1 MKNKN
6 YTNLLPGSPRM
17 LFSRTIAMVCFMALF
32 ISGAMAQT
40 AIIGTGTLTASGTNG
55 TPIYRSSSTS
65 GFHHSKSIQLLTA
78 AQLSGAGISAG
89 SQITGWGYNKQ
100 NNGAPSGANAWTL
113 NVYLKNSSAT
123 VLTSGTSWNT
133 MISGATL
140 AYSATINS
148 SNMPTATGYWVWPTS
163 GFTYTGGAI
172 EAYVEWFPAGTMTS
186 PFTTNSF
193 LWQYTSAGNQAMG
206 TSNSTAIPGTNTSWT
221 TQARFYNTQIN
232 YSTTPCVGQPNPGN
246 TIASAPSICTGASVN
261 LSLQNGTSGSGVS
274 YQWQESDDNSTWN
287 NFGPNAPT
295 ASFVMGTTTKY
306 FQCIVTCSGDPN
318 PGISNSVQVDVNQF
332 YACYCASN
340 ATNPADTKIDSVYL
354 GTLVTG
360 SLASACETYTNNTSL
375 TPPTI
380 TLGQTQ
386 TMRVR
391 NGSCSGSHFGARLA
405 VYIDINRDGIYQDP
419 AERVFLNAANTT
431 ALNSIP
437 AFNFTIPAGGPT
449 GLTGMRVILQ
459 ESAAPLACGTFTYG
473 ETEDYVV
480 DLQPEP
486 PCLEPPTA
494 GNAVSNITQFCN
506 STTVNLN
513 LSLSGVS
520 GGAGQTYQWQYSF
533 NGADYFD
540 ISGATTASWTEN
552 GVGTSYYYQCNVTCG
567 STTVAS
573 APVFVE
579 AVPPPVAGTIS
590 GPASGVTNIAQSYS
604 STGETGSLQWQ
615 ARLLPSG
622 TFTNVSGATNNPQN
636 IFYSA
641 PGTYEVRLIT
651 SVVGCSNAT
660 SNTVSTVITIAG
672 DNVCDAVPVTLGV
685 NGPFTNVGAT
695 IEAGEAQAPQGPSCN
710 GNSNWCAAPQ
720 GTISNT
726 VWFTFTVPTGGSG
739 RYGFAVPG
747 WDSQVA
753 VWSAAACGDLLSGAA
768 TLIAANDDS
777 SGSPFNAYARG
788 FCLTEGVT
796 YYVQVDGYGTGT
808 NSAFAL
814 RIDDFGPANP
824 SFTGLPAT
832 ICENAAAV
840 TLTPAVAGGT
850 FSGTGVTG
858 STFNPSAAGAGI
870 HSVTYTL
877 SGLDACYSS
886 SQSVE
891 VITPTFTYYADA
903 DLDTYGNAAV
913 SILSCSAVAPAGYSA
928 DNTDCDDNN
937 GGVNP
942 GATEVCNTIDDD
954 CDGQTDEGFDVDGDG
969 FTSCGGDCNDNDNT
983 VFPGAT
989 EVCNGVDDDC
999 NLLIDD
1005 GLTFVTY
1012 YADADG
1018 DTYGNAGSTVSTC
1031 NGAPAGY
1038 VSDNTDCDDNNSAVN
1053 PAATEVC
1060 NSIDDDCDG
1069 LTDENLLVAGPIS
1082 GPAVQ
1087 CVAVVTGSA
1096 TFSISPVFDAS
1107 SYTWNVPAGVTILS
1121 GQGTNSIFVSW
1132 TPIAASNGIIGN
1144 ITVTPSNACG
1154 AGTPSSVLM
1163 DINYTK
1169 PVMPNSISGPVKLCP
1184 GDVATYSTNLIA
1196 RASYFVWSVP
1206 TGVTITSG
1214 ANTNV
1219 IQVSVDGSYV
1229 GGTIS
1234 VSGANACGV
1243 GQARL
1248 RAVTLNNPA
1257 APASIS
1263 GQASGVCGATG
1274 VVYTCATVVGA
1285 TSYNWSVPAGASIT
1299 AGNGSNSIT
1308 VDFTNS
1314 YAGGNFSVV
1323 AVNACGSSSART
1335 RSVSGAPGQPGPISG
1350 DQTICPGQTNVPYSV
1365 ATVAGASSY
1374 TWTVPGIATIASG
1387 QGTKDIFVNWGTNPT
1402 TGQQVTVFATNSCGS
1417 GAVRILNG
1425 IGIDLGNCVRIG
1437 EAGAQTAL
1445 NIYPNPATD
1454 FATIIFNGTE
1464 GADFN
1469 LTMVDIAGRVVM
1481 TERGTAAEGQNQR
1494 NVVVS
1499 EMASGIYFVTLQIN
1513 GVSEQIRVMV
1523 D

>member
-6 YTNLLPGSPRM
+6 YTSGNHRKGWLLSCCMAIVLAVLSTVSSVAQVNVTYDFNLNSTGWTGNITRTTVTSACGSASMRRNLYSSVPTGNM
-17 LFSRTIAMVCFMALF
+17 VSPSLVGNNGALVTLSYKYKVADWSANTVGTPNPWGSFNVQYGPSATGPWTTFQTINSTNHIVSGTCSTVTVTFTPPVGALF
-32 ISGAMAQT
+32 IKWDA
-40 AIIGTGTLTASGTNG
+40 
-55 TPIYRSSSTS
+55 
-65 GFHHSKSIQLLTA
+65 FW
-78 AQLSGAGISAG
+78 SAG
-89 SQITGWGYNKQ
+89 DY
-100 NNGAPSGANAWTL
+100 
-113 NVYLKNSSAT
+113 Y
-123 VLTSGTSWNT
+123 
-133 MISGATL
+133 
-140 AYSATINS
+140 INFDD
-148 SNMPTATGYWVWPTS
+148 VV
-163 GFTYTGGAI
+163 I
-172 EAYVEWFPAGTMTS
+172 
-186 PFTTNSF
+186 
-193 LWQYTSAGNQAMG
+193 
-206 TSNSTAIPGTNTSWT
+206 
-221 TQARFYNTQIN
+221 TQAAAV
-232 YSTTPCVGQPNPGN
+232 PCSGQPAPGN
-246 TIASAPSICTGASVN
+246 TIASAASVCNGSNVN
-261 LSLQNGTSGSGVS
+261 LSLQNSTIGSGVT
-274 YQWQESDDNSTWN
+274 YQWQHSDDNSNWV
-287 NFGPNAPT
+287 NFGTSSPS
-295 ASFVMGTTTKY
+295 ASFTMGATAKY
-306 FQCIVTCSGDPN
+306 FQCIVTCSNDPN
-318 PGISNSVQVDVNQF
+318 PGISNSVLVGVNPF
-332 YACYCASN
+332 LNCYCPAVPTSIDAQGAVNFQIGSWSN
-340 ATNPADTKIDSVYL
+340 PNVSTSTYQNFTSVTPTTLFQNSTNPATVTLQTGYTYRCRVFIDYNQDGDFADAGEMNDL
-354 GTLVTG
+354 GLST
-360 SLASACETYTNNTSL
+360 SAN
-375 TPPTI
+375 PT
-380 TLGQTQ
+380 TQ
-386 TMRVR
+386 TGNIV
-391 NGSCSGSHFGARLA
+391 
-405 VYIDINRDGIYQDP
+405 V
-419 AERVFLNAANTT
+419 
-431 ALNSIP
+431 
-437 AFNFTIPAGGPT
+437 PAGALT
-449 GLTGMRVILQ
+449 GLTGMRLVVTDDD
-459 ESAAPLACGTFTYG
+459 LANNPCYSSSYANV
-473 ETEDYVV
+473 EDYLV
-480 DLQPEP
+480 DIQPEP
-486 PCLEPPTA
+486 ACIEPPTA

-506 STTVNLN
+506 SSTVNVN

-520 GGAGQTYQWQYSF
+520 GGAGQTYQWQYSTD
-533 NGADYFD
+533 GVDYFD
-540 ISGATTASWTEN
+540 IVGATTAAWTEN
-552 GVGTSYYYQCNVTCG
+552 GVAVSTYFQCNVTCG

-579 AVPPPVAGTIS
+579 AVPPPSAGSPIS
-590 GPASGVTNIAQSYS
+590 GPASAFANQAASYS
-604 STGETGSLQWQ
+604 SSGATGSLQWL
-615 ARLLPSG
+615 ARLTPS
-622 TFTNVSGATNNPQN
+622 TTWSVVPGATNDPQN

-641 PGTYEVRLIT
+641 PGTYEIRLVA
-651 SVVGCSNAT
+651 SVSGCQNDSSNIIST
-660 SNTVSTVITIAG
+660 TVTIQN
-672 DNVCDAVPVTLGV
+672 DNVCDAIPVNIGL
-685 NGPFTNVGAT
+685 NGPYTNIGAT
-695 IEAGEAQAPQGPSCN
+695 IEAGEAQPTQN
-710 GNSNWCAAPQ
+710 GFNTNNGWAT
-720 GTISNT
+720 GTSGLISNT

-753 VWSAAACGDLLSGAA
+753 VWSASACGDLLSGAA
-768 TLIAANDDS
+768 TLIAANEDS
-777 SGSPFNAYARG
+777 AGSPFNAYARG

-796 YYVQVDGYGTGT
+796 YYIQVDGYSTTT
-808 NSAFAL
+808 NGAFAL

-840 TLTPAVAGGT
+840 TLVPAVAGGT

-858 STFNPSAAGAGI
+858 STFNPAAAGAGI

-913 SILSCSAVAPAGYSA
+913 SILSCDAVAPAGYSA
-928 DNTDCDDNN
+928 DNTDCNDGN
-937 GGVNP
+937 GGINP
-942 GATEVCNTIDDD
+942 GATELCNSIDDN
-954 CDGQTDEGFDVDGDG
+954 CNGQTDEGFDVDGDG
-969 FTSCGGDCNDNDNT
+969 FTSCGGDCDDNDNT

-1012 YADADG
+1012 YADADA

-1031 NGAPAGY
+1031 DGAPAGY

-1096 TFSISPVFDAS
+1096 TFSIAPVFDAS

-1206 TGVTITSG
+1206 AGMTITSG

-1229 GGTIS
+1229 GGTVS
-1234 VSGANACGV
+1234 VSGANGCGV
-1243 GQARL
+1243 GPARL

-1274 VVYTCATVVGA
+1274 VVYTCANVIGA
-1285 TSYNWSVPAGASIT
+1285 TSYNWSVPAGATIMS
-1299 AGNGSNSIT
+1299 GNGTNSIT
-1308 VDFTNS
+1308 VDFTLS
-1314 YAGGNFSVV
+1314 YGGGNFSVV

-1335 RSVSGAPGQPGPISG
+1335 RSITGAPGQPGPISG
-1350 DQTICPGQTNVPYSV
+1350 DQTICPGQSNVPYSV
-1365 ATVAGASSY
+1365 STVAGADSY
-1374 TWTVPGIATIASG
+1374 TWSVPSIASIASG

-1402 TGQQVTVFATNSCGS
+1402 SGQQVTVFATNSCGS

-1425 IGIDLGNCVRIG
+1425 IGIDLGNCIRIG